1 MTIGRLAPLVLAACA
16 TGHSFEATD
25 RTAISGVLERQQ
37 AAWNR
42 NDLTTFMDG
51 YAHVE
56 TLVFTSGAKVRHGWQ
71 QAFDSYQT
79 RYGKDPSGMGKLDF
93 AITSIDAVG
102 ADGAVVLGTW
112 KLDGPNAGS
121 GVFTLVFERRPEGW
135 RIIHDHTSATPP

>member
-1 MTIGRLAPLVLAACA
+1 MKLWLLVLVAC
-16 TGHSFEATD
+16 THSFEPAD
-25 RTAISGVLERQQ
+25 RDTITGVLAQQ
-37 AAWNR
+37 KAAWNR
-42 NDLTTFMDG
+42 NDLAAYMEG
-51 YAHVE
+51 YAH
-56 TLVFTSGAKVRHGWQ
+56 TPALVFTSGAKVRHGWQ
-71 QAFDSYQT
+71 EAFDSYQQ

-102 ADGAVVLGTW
+102 SDGAVVLGTW